1 MFSSSFKLYTTQL
14 TKFQLLSHLSASLTL
29 LVSCFVLMSSDVLAQ
44 GSGTSAVRVVT
55 VEKSEFNDP
64 VESLG
69 TLRANEFVTVSVN
82 VTETITAI
90 HFDDGEA
97 VSKGQVLVEMTSEE
111 EHALLNEAQTNAAE
125 AKRQLKRIRELVKTN
140 TASEST
146 LDARQRDYDA
156 AKARLVAT
164 QSRLRD
170 RVIVAPFDGVV
181 GLRNVSVGA
190 LVRPGDVITT
200 LTDSSVMKLDF
211 TIPSRYLTAIKVGS
225 PIKAVTSAF
234 SNAAFS
240 GTVSSIDNVIDPIT
254 RSIKVRAIIPNPE
267 GILKPGL
274 LMQVEI
280 LANQRESLVIP
291 EEAIIPSGQENYVF
305 VLLPKGADDF
315 QTVEKR
321 IITTASR
328 RYGEVEVTSGLAAG
342 EQVVTHGA
350 DKLSPGAR
358 IEIKNTFQAADTLKR
373 DQEKSNQVNGQASVN

>member
-1 MFSSSFKLYTTQL
+1 M
-14 TKFQLLSHLSASLTL
+14 
-29 LVSCFVLMSSDVLAQ
+29 LVSKMRVFQNTLSFFAVISVFVLSPHVVAQ
-44 GSGTSAVRVVT
+44 GKGGPVAVRAVVAET
-55 VEKSEFNDP
+55 STFNDR

-90 HFDDGEA
+90 HFTDGQVVA
-97 VSKGQVLVEMTSEE
+97 KGQVLVEMTSEE
-111 EHALLNEAQTNAAE
+111 EHALLKEAKTNAAE

-170 RVIVAPFDGVV
+170 RIILAPFDGVV

-200 LTDSSVMKLDF
+200 LTDNSVMKLDF
-211 TIPSRYLTAIKVGS
+211 SVPSRYLSALSVGL
-225 PIKAVTSAF
+225 PIKAQTSAF
-234 SNAAFS
+234 AKAEFS
-240 GTVSSIDNVIDPIT
+240 GSVSSIDNVIDPVT

-274 LMQVEI
+274 LMHVEL
-280 LANQRESLVIP
+280 LANERESVTVP
-291 EEAIIPSGQENYVF
+291 EEAIIPVGENAFVF
-305 VLLPKGADDF
+305 VVLPKEGDAFD
-315 QTVEKR
+315 TVEKR
-321 IITTASR
+321 KVNTAR
-328 RYGEVEVTSGLAAG
+328 RRFGEVEIISGVEKK
-342 EQVVTHGA
+342 EQVVIHGA
-350 DKLSPGAR
+350 DKLSPGANVV
-358 IEIKNTFQAADTLKR
+358 IKNTFQAANSAKTSASSSGK
-373 DQEKSNQVNGQASVN
+373 NASVN

>member
-1 MFSSSFKLYTTQL
+1 MLIRRTYVSSTLHSFIAFPTWL
-14 TKFQLLSHLSASLTL
+14 TVLLSLILSYET
-29 LVSCFVLMSSDVLAQ
+29 FAQ
-44 GSGTSAVRVVT
+44 GKAGGNAVTVRVVT
-55 VEKSEFNDP
+55 AEQSLFDDS

-90 HFDDGEA
+90 HFDDGQA

-111 EHALLNEAQTNAAE
+111 EHALLKEAQSNTAE
-125 AKRQLKRIRELVKTN
+125 AKRQLKRVRELVKTN

-146 LDARQRDYDA
+146 LDTRQRDYDA

-170 RVIVAPFDGVV
+170 RIIVAPFDGVV

-190 LVRPGDVITT
+190 LVQPGDVITT
-200 LTDSSVMKLDF
+200 LTDNSVMKLDF
-211 TIPSRYLTAIKVGS
+211 NVPSKYLTAIHVGS

-234 SNAAFS
+234 VNAEFS
-240 GTVSSIDNVIDPIT
+240 GTVRSIDNVIDPIT
-254 RSIKVRAIIPNPE
+254 RAIKVRAIIPNPE

-274 LMQVEI
+274 LMHVEI
-280 LANQRESLVIP
+280 LANQRESIVIP
-291 EEAIIPSGQENYVF
+291 EEAIIPSGENSFVF
-305 VLLPKGADDF
+305 VLNSGKDGDF

-321 IITTASR
+321 QITTARR
-328 RYGEVEVTSGLAAG
+328 RYGEVEVLAGISVG

-350 DKLSPGAR
+350 DKVSPGAR
-358 IEIKNTFQAADTLKR
+358 VEIKNTFQSADTSKR
-373 DQEKSNQVNGQASVN
+373 DQNKNNADVN